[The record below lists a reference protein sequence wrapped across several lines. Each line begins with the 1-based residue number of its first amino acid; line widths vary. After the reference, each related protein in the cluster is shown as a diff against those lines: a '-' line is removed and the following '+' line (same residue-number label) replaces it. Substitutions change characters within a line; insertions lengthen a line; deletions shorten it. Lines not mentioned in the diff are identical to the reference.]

1 MKLKDSIINRL
12 STEIGASAQPYRIFA
27 NGEWVDTGCIAWPLP
42 RESEEAHSVISE
54 YNRLTQQLFVLLHES
69 GLDTELAKISSE
81 SENIKLD
88 KLSETFIEL
97 IKGSEKSSEIE
108 AVTTE
113 LKELM
118 SPYEP
123 TMVQGIPVVSAS
135 ELTASDLQQGDNN
148 ILWKVRDLLKD
159 EPVIAYRANL
169 NWMAFDVSFASF
181 LVVAH
186 TINQYDIL
194 RIEHTNAGNYGF
206 DTECVIAK
214 LKELDTKYGID
225 IVGAG
230 FDVVEFLLKY
240 IPKGK
245 EACNLG
251 KWLLDFCPDIDEAPT
266 KFKGQIAL
274 WWD

>member
-1 MKLKDSIINRL
+1 MELKDSVKHRL
-12 STEIGASAQPYRIFA
+12 NIEIGASSQSYRIFT

-42 RESEEAHSVISE
+42 RESEGAHSVLSE

-69 GLDTELAKISSE
+69 GLDTELSKIPSE
-81 SENIKLD
+81 PENIQLD
-88 KLSETFIEL
+88 ELSETFIEL
-97 IKGSEKSSEIE
+97 VKGSEKSSEIE

-113 LKELM
+113 LKELT
-118 SPYEP
+118 SPYKP
-123 TMVQGIPVVSAS
+123 TMVHGIPVVSVS
-135 ELTASDLQQGDNN
+135 ELTASDPRQGANK
-148 ILWKVRDLLKD
+148 ILWKVRELLKD

-169 NWMAFDVSFASF
+169 AWMAFDVSNASL

-206 DTECVIAK
+206 DTEGVIAK

-230 FDVVEFLLKY
+230 FDVVEFLLKH

-245 EACNLG
+245 EASKLG

-266 KFKGQIAL
+266 KFKGKIAL